1 MEALISHSELKATFA
16 NAHIIDIIYAC
27 LLSFLLGTFIAISYI
42 RTFKGLSYSN
52 AFIQAL
58 IFAPILTAVAMQ
70 AIGDS
75 VARGLGLMGAFSL
88 LRFRTN
94 IKDTRDMMF
103 IFAALAA
110 GLACGVYAYMFALI
124 AISFFC
130 IVVFLLYK
138 VPFTLE
144 ADYNA
149 ILKFQSNPEDA
160 TDSRVDK
167 ILKTRFPRF
176 HLISAREMG
185 QGTSTELTYHIKMK
199 DPHSQH
205 SVVGELRDIP
215 GISGVHLFLQEG
227 ANEV

>member
-1 MEALISHSELKATFA
+1 MDALLDHSQLKATFA
-16 NAHIIDIIYAC
+16 NAHLIDVIYAC
-27 LLSFLLGTFIAISYI
+27 LLSFVLGTTIAISYI
-42 RTFKGLSYSN
+42 RTFRGLSYSN

-110 GLACGVYAYMFALI
+110 GLSCGVYAYGFALI
-124 AISFFC
+124 SIVFFC
-130 IVVFLLYK
+130 GTAFLLYK
-138 VPFTLE
+138 VPFSLE

-149 ILKFQSNPEDA
+149 ILKFQSTSSDETQTA
-160 TDSRVDK
+160 IDK
-167 ILKTRFPRF
+167 LLRKHFTRF
-176 HLISAREMG
+176 HLISARDMG
-185 QGTSTELTYHIKMK
+185 QGSRVELTYHIKLK
-199 DPHSQH
+199 NTQTKHA
-205 SVVGELRDIP
+205 VVGELT
-215 GISGVHLFLQEG
+215 GIDGTSGIHMFMQEG

>member
-1 MEALISHSELKATFA
+1 MDALLSHNELKATFA
-16 NAHIIDIIYAC
+16 NAHIIDVLYAC
-27 LLSFLLGTFIAISYI
+27 LLSFVLGACIAVTYI

-52 AFIQAL
+52 AYIQAL

-110 GLACGVYAYMFALI
+110 GLSCGVYAYAFSLI
-124 AISFFC
+124 SMMFFC
-130 IVVFLLYK
+130 SVAFLLYK
-138 VPFTLE
+138 VPFSLE

-149 ILKFQSNPEDA
+149 ILKFQSLSSHS
-160 TDSRVDK
+160 TDLEVSK
-167 ILKTRFPRF
+167 ILKSYFSRFN
-176 HLISAREMG
+176 LISAREMNQG
-185 QGTSTELTYHIKMK
+185 QSTELTYHVKMK
-199 DPHSQH
+199 NTPEQH
-205 SVVGELRDIP
+205 GIVKDLSAVESV
-215 GISGVHLFLQEG
+215 SGVHLFMQEG